1 MSFLAREARRSERG
15 VLCTAAVIHTILR
28 RVANLGF
35 PCLSSNKEIPNQVK
49 ENRRSET
56 QRINTVENAAVA
68 LDDRA
73 EILHAN
79 VALDRA
85 HHQATGETEQGNH
98 ERHSRGLERREW
110 RCPPERRTERC
121 RRKYAPE
128 ETLPGLVRADL
139 WRDLV
144 SPREFSRYV

>member
-1 MSFLAREARRSERG
+1 EPQSVCSFRVPVINTIPR
-15 VLCTAAVIHTILR
+15 CAAKLR
-28 RVANLGF
+28 F
-35 PCLSSNKEIPNQVK
+35 PYKVK
-49 ENRRSET
+49 KNRRSET

-85 HHQATGETEQGNH
+85 PHQAAGETEKGNH

-110 RCPPERRTERC
+110 RCPPERRTELW

-128 ETLPGLVRADL
+128 ETFPG
-139 WRDLV
+139 
-144 SPREFSRYV
+144 